1 MISMGGVNSVSFL
14 LLSLNNIALLSLYF
28 REEGIF
34 KPRVLFISPV
44 SIKTITNYLEYMFD
58 KESESEKRKRGRT
71 EMPRNAFN
79 PI

>member
-34 KPRVLFISPV
+34 KPRVLFKSPV

-71 EMPRNAFN
+71 EMPRKAFN